1 MMLEKIAESVEKYPL
16 RTAYKVGGESIT
28 YRELWEKA
36 NAKAEQLREEGKR
49 PIILYDTKEIDT
61 FTTIVACLLA
71 GRPYVP
77 INRTTPPER
86 VEEITKAIQT
96 SDIAEDTAYIIFTSG
111 STGKPKGV
119 PISVENL
126 DNFAWWI
133 SGLRPLSEYAGCNVL
148 NQASF
153 SFDLSVADMYYSL
166 CNSHSLIEMDLDVTE
181 EYSDI
186 VPLFSREKIN
196 VAMLTPTFTRLCLL
210 DESFSAEKC
219 PELKCIYSCGELLD
233 KKTTSK
239 LMARFPSL
247 KLINA
252 YGPTEATSA
261 VSGIVITEA
270 MLQDD
275 RPLPVGDMRT
285 NAVDIVIDD
294 GEIVLKGKSV
304 SPGYLGSL
312 AGGFFSEDGRQCYRT
327 GDLGYIHEG
336 MLYCTGRKDSQVKY
350 NGYRIELMDI
360 ENNIISIPGVQEY
373 AVIAKYTENNTV
385 KTIKAFVTA
394 DTKALKPA
402 HIRNELSKKI
412 PGYMIPRTI
421 EILDRLP
428 VNQNGKIDRKALA
441 EL

>member
-1 MMLEKIAESVEKYPL
+1 MVLDKIAESVEKYPL
-16 RTAYKVGGESIT
+16 RIAYKVGSKSIT

-36 NAKAEQLREEGKR
+36 NIKAEQLREEGKA
-49 PIILYDTKEIDT
+49 PVIIYDTKEIET

-77 INRTTPPER
+77 INSTAPSEC
-86 VEEITKAIQT
+86 VKEITKVIQT
-96 SDIAEDTAYIIFTSG
+96 AEISDGTAYIIFTSG

-126 DNFAWWI
+126 DNFARWI
-133 SGLRPLSEYAGCNVL
+133 SALKPLSEYAGCNVL
-148 NQASF
+148 NQARF

-166 CNSHSLIEMDLDVTE
+166 CNGHSLIEMDLDAAE
-181 EYSDI
+181 KYSDI
-186 VPLFSREKIN
+186 APLFVREKIN
-196 VAMLTPTFTRLCLL
+196 VAMLTPTFVRLCLL
-210 DESFSAEKC
+210 DESFCSEKC

-233 KKTTSK
+233 KKTARK
-239 LMARFPSL
+239 LLARFPSL

-275 RPLPVGDMRT
+275 RPLPVGDMQA

-294 GEIVLKGKSV
+294 SEIVLKGKSV
-304 SPGYLGSL
+304 SSGYLGDID
-312 AGGFFSEDGRQCYRT
+312 GGFFSDNGRQCYKT
-327 GDLGYIHEG
+327 GDLGYIHNG
-336 MLYCTGRKDSQVKY
+336 MLYCTGRKDNQVKY

-360 ENNIISIPGVQEY
+360 ENNIISIHGVQEC
-373 AVIAKYTENNTV
+373 AVIAKYTESNTV
-385 KTIKAFVTA
+385 KTIKAFVTVEA
-394 DTKALKPA
+394 NNLDSAYIK
-402 HIRNELSKKI
+402 NELSKKI

>member
-1 MMLEKIAESVEKYPL
+1 MVLDKIAESVEKYPL
-16 RTAYKVGGESIT
+16 RTVYKVGDKSIT
-28 YRELWEKA
+28 YRELWKKA
-36 NAKAEQLREEGKR
+36 NVKAEQLREEGKA
-49 PIILYDTKEIDT
+49 PVIIYDTKKIET

-71 GRPYVP
+71 GCPYVP

-119 PISVENL
+119 PISTENL
-126 DNFAWWI
+126 DNFTQWI

-148 NQASF
+148 NQANF

-181 EYSDI
+181 EYSGI

-196 VAMLTPTFTRLCLL
+196 VAMLTPTFIRLCLL
-210 DESFSAEKC
+210 DESFCAEKC

-233 KKTTSK
+233 KKTARK
-239 LMARFPSL
+239 LLVRFPCL

-261 VSGIVITEA
+261 VSGIVITET
-270 MLQDD
+270 MLKDD

-294 GEIVLKGKSV
+294 GEIILKGKSV
-304 SPGYLGSL
+304 SPGYLGDID
-312 AGGFFSEDGRQCYRT
+312 GGFFSENGLQCYRT
-327 GDLGYIHEG
+327 GDLGYILDG

-360 ENNIISIPGVQEY
+360 ENNIISIPGVQEC
-373 AVIAKYTENNTV
+373 AVIAKYTESNTV
-385 KTIKAFVTA
+385 KTIKAFVNA
-394 DTKALKPA
+394 EAKDLNPA
-402 HIRNELSKKI
+402 IIRNELSKKI

>member
-1 MMLEKIAESVEKYPL
+1 MVLEKIAESVEKYPL
-16 RTAYKVGGESIT
+16 RTAYKVGDKSII

-36 NAKAEQLREEGKR
+36 NAKAGQLREEGKG
-49 PIILYDTKEIDT
+49 PVILYDTEEIET

-77 INRTTPPER
+77 INRTTPPQR

-119 PISVENL
+119 PISTENL
-126 DNFAWWI
+126 DNFTQWI
-133 SGLRPLSEYAGCNVL
+133 SVLKPLSEYAGCNVL

-166 CNSHSLIEMDLDVTE
+166 CNGHSLIEMDLDAAE
-181 EYSDI
+181 EYSGI
-186 VPLFSREKIN
+186 VSLFAQEKIN
-196 VAMLTPTFTRLCLL
+196 VAMLTPTFIRLCLL
-210 DESFSAEKC
+210 DESFCAEKC
-219 PELKCIYSCGELLD
+219 TELKCIYSCGELLD
-233 KKTTSK
+233 KKTARK
-239 LMARFPSL
+239 LLSRFPSL

-275 RPLPVGDMRT
+275 RPLPVGDMKT

-294 GEIVLKGKSV
+294 GKIVLKGKSV
-304 SPGYLGSL
+304 SQGYLGGL
-312 AGGFFSEDGRQCYRT
+312 NGGFFSENGLQCYRT

-360 ENNIISIPGVQEY
+360 ENNIISIPGILEC

-394 DTKALKPA
+394 ETKALNPA
-402 HIRNELSKKI
+402 YIRNELSKKI

-428 VNQNGKIDRKALA
+428 VNQNGKIDRKALT